1 MTKQGLETQK
11 VLKALARE
19 IKFESVMF
27 ADVFGY
33 STREPLRYYLW
44 MRELELW
51 LFNTHKIKPVG
62 KRTTISYSTELLQQ
76 QLKQTIEFNQTLNKL
91 PKKENK

>member
-1 MTKQGLETQK
+1 MTNNGIEQQK

-27 ADVFGY
+27 ADVFGH

-44 MRELELW
+44 MCELNRW
-51 LFNTHKIKPVG
+51 LSDKKCLSAFTLLNTVTDESLQSTLIAIIKHG
-62 KRTTISYSTELLQQ
+62 QD
-76 QLKQTIEFNQTLNKL
+76 NNKL
-91 PKKENK
+91 PKKEKK

>member
-1 MTKQGLETQK
+1 MTKQGLEQQK

-44 MRELELW
+44 MCELNKWLYDTIGFTCIDNLSYDYEHLESMLINNIKELQD
-51 LFNTHKIKPVG
+51 I
-62 KRTTISYSTELLQQ
+62 
-76 QLKQTIEFNQTLNKL
+76 NKL
-91 PKKENK
+91 PKKEKK

>member
-1 MTKQGLETQK
+1 MTKEGLEQQK

-44 MRELELW
+44 MCELNLW
-51 LFNTHKIKPVG
+51 LKEKTKSPVYTTFSVDTEKNQKYLISKILMHQEAGV
-62 KRTTISYSTELLQQ
+62 
-76 QLKQTIEFNQTLNKL
+76 L
-91 PKKENK
+91 PKRENK